1 MHGPVTA
8 SLEVAFLAA
17 ASIGRASIISL
28 EASPS
33 YGRAYGF
40 QGDVCPASASVSA
53 ALARAWLDESSRSL
67 QKPLV

>member
-1 MHGPVTA
+1 MHGPATA
-8 SLEVAFLAA
+8 PLEVAFLAA

-40 QGDVCPASASVSA
+40 QGEVCPASASVSL
-53 ALARAWLDESSRSL
+53 AL
-67 QKPLV
+67 V